1 MKNEDSYVD
10 FEKLGALVID
20 DSDFVRDIVTRIL
33 KGFGI
38 HNIYGAEDGVSG
50 LMKLEE
56 KKNNIDFILC
66 DLSMDQMNGF
76 EFVKSLRAMKDSK
89 LKSLPV
95 IILTVHGEGHY
106 VDEAVRY
113 GIDGY
118 VVKPVS
124 PNVLKMRIEMALE
137 NQKSQ

>member
-1 MKNEDSYVD
+1 MKSNETYLDYD
-10 FEKLGALVID
+10 KLGVLVID
-20 DSDFVRDIVTRIL
+20 DSNFVRDIVTRIL
-33 KGFGI
+33 KGYGI
-38 HNIYGAEDGVSG
+38 KKIYEAEDGVSG
-50 LMKLEE
+50 LLKLEE
-56 KKNNIDFILC
+56 KKNTIGLILC

-76 EFVKSLRAMKDSK
+76 EFVKSLRSLKDAK
-89 LKSLPV
+89 MKSLPV

-137 NQKSQ
+137 TKKNR

>member
-1 MKNEDSYVD
+1 MASKKS
-10 FEKLGALVID
+10 
-20 DSDFVRDIVTRIL
+20 VRDIVTRIL
-33 KGFGI
+33 KGYGI
-38 HNIYGAEDGVSG
+38 KKIYEAEDGVSA

-56 KKNNIDFILC
+56 KKNSIDFILC

-76 EFVKSLRAMKDSK
+76 EFVKALRSMKDAK
-89 LKSLPV
+89 LKTLPV

-137 NQKSQ
+137 TQKNR